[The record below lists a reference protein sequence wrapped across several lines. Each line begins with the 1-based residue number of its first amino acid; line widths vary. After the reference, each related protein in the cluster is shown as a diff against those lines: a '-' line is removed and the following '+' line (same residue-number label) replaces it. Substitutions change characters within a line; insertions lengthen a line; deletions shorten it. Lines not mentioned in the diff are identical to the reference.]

1 MTPTESDEIERLKS
15 ELAEARN
22 QRDHASVHLAHAI
35 AELTQAEQ
43 AIDGI
48 VTDAMAVKIFRRL
61 LYKAISWIRDVWTMG
76 RYRELKRSFE
86 QLLINAKQSE
96 ERERDEARA
105 GKLKAAEQERDKM
118 TAHAAEIEQELAK
131 TRINKVLEDDP
142 EACAYDLNGTT
153 VSAGVYYRQLWRDLK
168 RENDGLRAELKT
180 ANEVIG
186 RKGWSDHAAAL
197 HRAARAEC
205 KVAAANLENE
215 ELRKALTDIANEC
228 NRMTAHPWILIGAV
242 IGIAKKA
249 LS

>member
-1 MTPTESDEIERLKS
+1 MTNEYNDLWELDRPVLVTLVTELR
-15 ELAEARN
+15 
-22 QRDHASVHLAHAI
+22 
-35 AELTQAEQ
+35 AELEQ
-43 AIDGI
+43 A
-48 VTDAMAVKIFRRL
+48 
-61 LYKAISWIRDVWTMG
+61 
-76 RYRELKRSFE
+76 
-86 QLLINAKQSE
+86 

>member
-61 LYKAISWIRDVWTMG
+61 LYKAVSWIRDVWTMG

-96 ERERDEARA
+96 EREQKWQRLYYSGQRILISKEVDQ
-105 GKLKAAEQERDKM
+105 LKARNDELYLKLAGM
-118 TAHAAEIEQELAK
+118 TSEFGRIE
-131 TRINKVLEDDP
+131 
-142 EACAYDLNGTT
+142 
-153 VSAGVYYRQLWRDLK
+153 
-168 RENDGLRAELKT
+168 AELERVFELLNPGQIE
-180 ANEVIG
+180 AYLAS
-186 RKGWSDHAAAL
+186 KGVDVEAF
-197 HRAARAEC
+197 RARIRAT
-205 KVAAANLENE
+205 VAAAQAGNE
-215 ELRKALTDIANEC
+215 
-228 NRMTAHPWILIGAV
+228 
-242 IGIAKKA
+242 
-249 LS
+249 